1 MCLSWSFGRYEFRC
15 NHGEWINVEKP
26 NLDHH
31 ISAQINDTLE
41 ITDKDIEICKSIR
54 NEMRAA
60 IDSLLKVMF
69 VVSCRKLSF

>member
-1 MCLSWSFGRYEFRC
+1 M
-15 NHGEWINVEKP
+15 EKP

-69 VVSCRKLSF
+69 VVSCRKLSL